1 MKSIDLWAL
10 LILSTMPEK
19 PIPLEGV
26 WRTCESSGGRGDLE
40 YVASFNE
47 DELVED
53 YFGREFGDG
62 QCGGRR
68 IFHFRRYSKLIFNNF
83 NFKTEYRSSGY
94 RYIRKKSTSFLNDLR
109 SSMRRD
115 VHQTTGE
122 KPLRIKKEYPYRIR
136 GETLEVTIGAKVL
149 YFKRV
154 KYTLLFKMKEFIYSL
169 FQSGTTGHS
178 E

>member
-40 YVASFNE
+40 YVAIFNE
-47 DELVED
+47 DELIED
-53 YFGREFGDG
+53 YVGRESRDG
-62 QCGGRR
+62 QCGGRKY
-68 IFHFRRYSKLIFNNF
+68 FHFRRYSKLNFNNF

-94 RYIRKKSTSFLNDLR
+94 QYIRRKSTFFLKNLR

-115 VHQTTGE
+115 FNQRAEE
-122 KPLRIKKEYPYRIR
+122 KPIRIRKEYLYRIR
-136 GETLEVTIGAKVL
+136 GETLEVNLGDRVL
-149 YFKRV
+149 YLKRV
-154 KYTLLFKMKEFIYSL
+154 KYPFFFRMKEVIYSL
-169 FQSGTTGHS
+169 FHTGTRGHS
-178 E
+178 G

>member
-19 PIPLEGV
+19 PISLEGV
-26 WRTCESSGGRGDLE
+26 WRTCEISGVRGDLE

-47 DELVED
+47 DELIED
-53 YFGREFGDG
+53 YFGRESRDG

-68 IFHFRRYSKLIFNNF
+68 IFHFRRYSKLSFNNF

-94 RYIRKKSTSFLNDLR
+94 HYVREKSTSFFNNLR
-109 SSMRRD
+109 PSMRRG
-115 VHQTTGE
+115 VHQTAG
-122 KPLRIKKEYPYRIR
+122 KKTLGFKEEYPYRIR
-136 GETLEVTIGAKVL
+136 GETLEVNLGERVL
-149 YFKRV
+149 YLKRV
-154 KYTLLFKMKEFIYSL
+154 KYPFFFKTKEFIYSF

-178 E
+178 G

>member
-26 WRTCESSGGRGDLE
+26 WRTCESAVMRGDLE
-40 YVASFNE
+40 YVASFND

-62 QCGGRR
+62 QCEGRR
-68 IFHFRRYSKLIFNNF
+68 VFHFRRYSKLIFNNF

-94 RYIRKKSTSFLNDLR
+94 QYIRKKSTFFLNNLR

-122 KPLRIKKEYPYRIR
+122 KSLRIKKEYPYRIR
-136 GETLEVTIGAKVL
+136 GETLEVKIDAKVL
-149 YFKRV
+149 HLKRV
-154 KYTLLFKMKEFIYSL
+154 NYPFFFKIKEFIYSL
-169 FQSGTTGHS
+169 FQSGTTGNS
-178 E
+178 G

>member
-26 WRTCESSGGRGDLE
+26 WRTCESAGMRGDLE
-40 YVASFNE
+40 YVATFNE
-47 DELVED
+47 DELIED
-53 YFGREFGDG
+53 YVGRESRDG

-68 IFHFRRYSKLIFNNF
+68 FFHFRRYSKLSFNNF

-94 RYIRKKSTSFLNDLR
+94 QYIRKKSTFFLNYLR

-115 VHQTTGE
+115 THQTAGE

-136 GETLEVTIGAKVL
+136 GETLEVKLDDKAL
-149 YFKRV
+149 HLKRV
-154 KYTLLFKMKEFIYSL
+154 KYPFFFKTKEYIYSL

-178 E
+178 G